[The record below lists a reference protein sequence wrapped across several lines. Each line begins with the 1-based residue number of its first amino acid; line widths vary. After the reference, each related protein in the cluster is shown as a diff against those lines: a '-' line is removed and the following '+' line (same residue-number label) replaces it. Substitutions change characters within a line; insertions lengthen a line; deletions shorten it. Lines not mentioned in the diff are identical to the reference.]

1 MEVSDIVSSVDIVE
15 YIGQYVD
22 LEQRGQEFW
31 GLSPF
36 KDERTPSFSIHPD
49 KQCFYDFSSGHS
61 GDIVDFIKLYHRC
74 GFNQAVSLLQK
85 YAGIEG
91 QVTPRIRLESTK
103 IAKKYRPP
111 GKQKQTSPLNPM
123 PDDYMS
129 TFEWAPDK
137 FQPWLDEGI
146 SIETLLKYD
155 VRYDPLSNRIVYPI
169 RRTDGKIVN
178 VCGRTL
184 DEDHKARKIAKYI
197 YLQKW
202 GGTPEVV
209 FGLFEH
215 GETIRQSRE
224 FIIFEGAKSCMQASE
239 WGVENTGALLT
250 SHLSYSQFKLLLPL
264 GATIV
269 FALDADVDITKDE
282 NIQRLKK
289 YVKVEYLCNDSG
301 LLEPKD
307 SPTDKGHEVFSQL
320 YKERRRL

>member
-1 MEVSDIVSSVDIVE
+1 MEVSDIVSAVDIVE

-36 KDERTPSFSIHPD
+36 KDEKTPSFSIHPD
-49 KQCFYDFSSGHS
+49 KQCFYDFSSGNC
-61 GDIVDFIKLYHRC
+61 GDIVDFIKLYHGC
-74 GFNQAVSLLQK
+74 GFNQAVELLQN

-91 QVTPRIRLESTK
+91 KVAPRIRLESTK

-111 GKQKQTSPLNPM
+111 ARQKQSAPLSPM

-137 FQPWLDEGI
+137 FQSWLNEGI
-146 SIETLLKYD
+146 STETLLKYD

-184 DEDHKARKIAKYI
+184 DDDYKAKKIAKYI

-215 GETIRQSRE
+215 SEAIRQRKE
-224 FIIFEGAKSCMQASE
+224 FIIFEGVKSCMQASE
-239 WGVENTGALLT
+239 WGVDNTGALLT
-250 SHLSYSQFKLLLPL
+250 SHLSYCQFKLLLPL
-264 GATIV
+264 GATVV
-269 FALDADVDITKDE
+269 FALDSDVDITQDE
-282 NIQRLKK
+282 NIRRLKN
-289 YVKVEYLCNDSG
+289 YVKVEYLCDTEG
-301 LLEPKD
+301 LLDPKD
-307 SPTDKGHEVFSQL
+307 SPTDKGSETFFRL
-320 YKERRRL
+320 YSERRRL